1 MTKQTHIEFSAMPWD
16 CPRQGHQ
23 QKVILREKQKLR
35 LLRFSDDFVEE
46 HWCTNGHIGFVVDGE
61 MTIDFNGSSS
71 HYKKGDALWIE
82 SGEAEK
88 HKVLI
93 AKGKFVELILFEE
106 SD

>member
-1 MTKQTHIEFSAMPWD
+1 
-16 CPRQGHQ
+16 
-23 QKVILREKQKLR
+23 
-35 LLRFSDDFVEE
+35 
-46 HWCTNGHIGFVVDGE
+46 
-61 MTIDFNGSSS
+61 MTIDFDGSSS